1 MNLAEPEIDAEGRGD
16 NFEEVVSSSSLS
28 TAGGFQIGLRSS
40 VFGLFFE
47 HNLSVRVYDNL
58 LSTLYKQ
65 CECTGSPRVVLIDA
79 MLSEFNAHSYL
90 CLLYHPSVPHRVCL
104 L

>member
-16 NFEEVVSSSSLS
+16 NFEEVSSSSLS
-28 TAGGFQIGLRSS
+28 QRGVFRSS

-47 HNLSVRVYDNL
+47 HNLSVRVYDNF

-79 MLSEFNAHSYL
+79 MLSEFNGHSYL

>member
-47 HNLSVRVYDNL
+47 HNLSVRVYDNCPH
-58 LSTLYKQ
+58 YINNANAP
-65 CECTGSPRVVLIDA
+65 EVLA
-79 MLSEFNAHSYL
+79 
-90 CLLYHPSVPHRVCL
+90 
-104 L
+104 